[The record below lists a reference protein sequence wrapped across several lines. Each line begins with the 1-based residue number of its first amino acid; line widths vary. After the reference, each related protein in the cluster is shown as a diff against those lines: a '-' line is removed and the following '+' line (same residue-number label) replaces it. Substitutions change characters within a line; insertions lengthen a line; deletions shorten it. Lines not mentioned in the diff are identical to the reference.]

1 MVRDP
6 RPSEIVRHVALD
18 ILNDAIRSRKLDTQ
32 SLVFLRDNL
41 MVYVRK
47 VYGFNEGGNIVPDSI
62 NIQNKVTQTLTY
74 LFCDLYATDWPSF
87 FHDILSLSLGM
98 GSTTRDNALGVV
110 FYLRVLNSVHDEI
123 ADVLVPRTSEEQRRG
138 NDLKDLVRQRDA
150 KIIALSW
157 QEILIRWKSTDAPI
171 VAQCLAAVKRW
182 VAWIDISLIVNDSF
196 LNILFELITPQAGQ
210 ADLTFVATETLVEI
224 MSKKMSP
231 VDKLELIGILKIE
244 DVVSQLIKSRALQD
258 LRSTPDYDTDLA
270 ESVAKLVNNT
280 VYDIV
285 KALDSVQDG
294 TPASI
299 RGIQLLNVFLPYVL
313 RFFSD
318 EYDEICS
325 TVIPSMTDLLALFR
339 KKAKSNSAFNSENAQ
354 MLPSI
359 LNAVILKMKY
369 DETSSW
375 GNEDAQTDEAEFQ
388 ELRKRLQILQQTIS
402 VINDVLYIDTINNVV
417 IGTFDKYQNEGGQL
431 NWREVDLAMHEMFLF
446 GDLGLKN
453 GGLYS
458 KTKPVSP
465 AAERLIGM
473 MFKLVDSG
481 LYQHPAFH
489 KNLLNSYQALLRIR
503 IQQFSSNTWRY
514 VCDTTLFSKQIH
526 ISLHVSLKSSFSLY
540 TMIIS
545 RCSQDLGIFSIG
557 S

>member
-1 MVRDP
+1 MIRDP

-18 ILNDAIRSRKLDTQ
+18 ILNDAIRSRQLDIQ
-32 SLVFLRDNL
+32 SLLFLRDNL

-47 VYGFNEGGNIVPDSI
+47 VYGFNDEGSNIEPDSI
-62 NIQNKVTQTLTY
+62 NIQNKVAQTLTY
-74 LFCDLYATDWPSF
+74 LFCNLYATDWTTF
-87 FHDILSLSLGM
+87 FHDILSLSMSTGF
-98 GSTTRDNALGVV
+98 TTRNNAPGVR
-110 FYLRVLNSVHDEI
+110 FYLRILNSVHDEI
-123 ADVLVPRTSEEQRRG
+123 AEVLVPRTSEEQRRD
-138 NDLKDLVRQRDA
+138 NDLKDIVRQRDA
-150 KIIALSW
+150 KMIALSW
-157 QEILIRWKSTDAPI
+157 QEILIQWKSTDAPI
-171 VAQCLAAVKRW
+171 VVQCFAAVKRW
-182 VAWIDISLIVNDSF
+182 VAWIDISFIVNDSF
-196 LNILFELITPQAGQ
+196 LNILFELITPQLGQ
-210 ADLTFVATETLVEI
+210 ADLTLVATETLVEI
-224 MSKKMSP
+224 MGKKMSP

-244 DVVSQLIKSRALQD
+244 DVISQLIKGRALKD

-285 KALDSVQDG
+285 KALESVQDG
-294 TPASI
+294 SQAFI
-299 RGIQLLNVFLPYVL
+299 RGNQLLEIFLPYVL

-339 KKAKSNSAFNSENAQ
+339 KKAKYNNTFNSDNAP

-359 LNAVILKMKY
+359 LNAVIMKMKY
-369 DETSSW
+369 DETSTW

-388 ELRKRLQILQQTIS
+388 ELRKRLQILQQTIA
-402 VINDVLYIDTINNVV
+402 VVNDVLYIDTINNLV
-417 IGTFDKYQNEGGQL
+417 IGTFEKYHDKGGQL

-481 LYQHPAFH
+481 SYWHAAFH
-489 KNLLNSYQALLRIR
+489 QILLNIY
-503 IQQFSSNTWRY
+503 
-514 VCDTTLFSKQIH
+514 
-526 ISLHVSLKSSFSLY
+526 
-540 TMIIS
+540 
-545 RCSQDLGIFSIG
+545 
-557 S
+557 